1 MPRFRKV
8 PGYATPAALADHVA
22 KLAPELSLP
31 VTSQPSQEAEALA
44 KAWSFNDA
52 SVGRMTV
59 GNRFTILPMEGW
71 DGAVDGAPTERVCRR
86 WLRFAESG
94 AKLLWFEATAVSHE
108 GRANGRQLVLNSAT
122 VDAIAELR
130 REAISHHQAKFGS
143 EESLVTGLQLTH
155 SGRWCRPDGQPEP
168 RIVYRHPWLDKRA
181 GIDDENAAAALLS
194 NSDIERLSEDFIT
207 AAVLVRD
214 AGFDFVDLKHCH
226 GYFAH
231 ELLSA
236 YQRPGLYGGALA
248 NRVRFL
254 EQVVAGVRERCPEL
268 AIAVRL
274 SAYDLPPF
282 RANEEGIGELE
293 SYDTYPYAFGTKD
306 NGITLDWP
314 EIEAFVSHLEKLG
327 IGLACVTAGSPY
339 YTPHIQRPAF
349 YPPSDGYQPPEDPLL
364 GVARLLDVTRRVKQ
378 RFPRMGVVGTGF
390 TYLQQHLPAIAAGC
404 VGQGWMDSAGLGRI
418 SLSYPQLPDD
428 VLHGRKL
435 ARKQI
440 CRTFSDCTT
449 GPRNGLVSGCYPL
462 DDYYRRSEGYER
474 LQAIK
479 RG

>member
-22 KLAPELSLP
+22 KLAPALSLP
-31 VTSQPSQEAEALA
+31 VTSLPSQEALA
-44 KAWSFNDA
+44 KVWSFNDA

-71 DGAVDGAPTERVCRR
+71 DGAVDGAPTEQVQRR

-94 AKLLWFEATAVSHE
+94 AKLLWFEATAVSHA

-130 REAISHHQAKFGS
+130 REVISRHQAKFGN

-155 SGRWCRPDGQPEP
+155 SGRWCRPDGQPAP

-181 GIDDENAAAALLS
+181 AIDDENATAALLS
-194 NSDIERLSEDFIT
+194 DSDIERLCEDFIA
-207 AAVLVRD
+207 AAVLVRN

-236 YQRPGLYGGALA
+236 YQRPGAYGGALA
-248 NRVRFL
+248 NRLRFL

-274 SAYDLPPF
+274 SSLRFARHFEHVRIVSASWNPMTLIRMHSVP
-282 RANEEGIGELE
+282 
-293 SYDTYPYAFGTKD
+293 K
-306 NGITLDWP
+306 ITVLRLTGQRSKP
-314 EIEAFVSHLEKLG
+314 LSVILKS
-327 IGLACVTAGSPY
+327 LASV
-339 YTPHIQRPAF
+339 
-349 YPPSDGYQPPEDPLL
+349 
-364 GVARLLDVTRRVKQ
+364 
-378 RFPRMGVVGTGF
+378 
-390 TYLQQHLPAIAAGC
+390 
-404 VGQGWMDSAGLGRI
+404 
-418 SLSYPQLPDD
+418 
-428 VLHGRKL
+428 
-435 ARKQI
+435 
-440 CRTFSDCTT
+440 
-449 GPRNGLVSGCYPL
+449 
-462 DDYYRRSEGYER
+462 
-474 LQAIK
+474 
-479 RG
+479 